1 VIGPPPSQTMP
12 APDPAVN
19 QRLHALDGLRG
30 IAALVVL
37 ICHSFLLKTELA
49 LAYLNPAAI
58 ESGTIWW
65 WAAFSPL
72 HVLWAGTEAVY
83 LFFILSGYVLT
94 LPFARGTD
102 RGWIGYFPKRL
113 IRLYVP
119 VWGAFALAVM
129 WINVLPRRFAEG
141 TNGWLQAH
149 QPELTGSMVRSDLLL
164 FPYPG
169 FSNSALWTLRYEVM
183 FSMLLPI
190 YVLVGIR
197 FPKLNLLK
205 AVGLMGAIVYFS
217 EFQSSFRFYLPM
229 FGLGVLMAVEHER
242 LAKLGAAIHNLRY
255 SKWVWAGLSIAAL
268 LMLNSYWTVR
278 GLNRDINTLA
288 FQLRTALVL
297 MMLGGCLLIFV
308 AVQCS
313 ERSWLATRP
322 ARWLGTRSFSLYL
335 VHEPIVVSTAVLLG
349 AGYNPALAMAV
360 AVSVSLVIAELFHR
374 VIERPSQRLGKA
386 VERKIGSRRRQPEPA
401 KRVPPPPEPVV
412 AGRAPS
418 GV

>member
-1 VIGPPPSQTMP
+1 MIGPPPSQTMP

-30 IAALVVL
+30 IAALVVV

-58 ESGTIWW
+58 ERGTVWW

-72 HVLWAGTEAVY
+72 HVVWAGTEAVY

-94 LPFARGTD
+94 LPFVRGTD

-113 IRLYVP
+113 IRLYIP

-129 WINVLPRRFAEG
+129 WMNVLPRRFAEG

-149 QPELTGSMVRSDLLL
+149 QPELTSSMVRSDVLL

-169 FSNSALWTLRYEVM
+169 FSNSALWTLRYEVI
-183 FSMLLPI
+183 FSLLLPI
-190 YVLVGIR
+190 YVLVGMR

-205 AVGLMGAIVYFS
+205 AVVLMGAIVYFS

-242 LAKLGAAIHNLRY
+242 LTKLGGAIRGLRC
-255 SKWVWAGLSIAAL
+255 SGWVWAGLSIAAL

-278 GLNRDINTLA
+278 GLNTDVETLA

-297 MMLGGCLLIFV
+297 MMLGACLLIFV

-313 ERSWLATRP
+313 GSWLSSGP

-335 VHEPIVVSTAVLLG
+335 VHEPIVVSTAVFLG
-349 AGYNPALAMAV
+349 AGFSAALGIAIAIPT
-360 AVSVSLVIAELFHR
+360 SLVIAELFHR
-374 VIERPSQRLGKA
+374 VVERPSQRLGKA
-386 VERKIGSRRRQPEPA
+386 VDRKLTSGRSRPEPA
-401 KRVPPPPEPVV
+401 KLAPPPEPAV
-412 AGRAPS
+412 AGRAPAR
-418 GV
+418 

>member
-1 VIGPPPSQTMP
+1 MIGPPPSQTMP

-58 ESGTIWW
+58 ERGTVWW

-72 HVLWAGTEAVY
+72 HIVWAGTEAVY

-102 RGWIGYFPKRL
+102 RGWAGYFPKRL

-129 WINVLPRRFAEG
+129 WMNLLPRRFAEG

-190 YVLVGIR
+190 YVLIGIR

-205 AVGLMGAIVYFS
+205 GVLLMGAIVYFS

-229 FGLGVLMAVEHER
+229 FGLGVLMAVEHRR
-242 LAKLGAAIHNLRY
+242 LAGVGDAIRNFRY
-255 SKWVWAGLSIAAL
+255 SGWIWAGLSTAAL
-268 LMLNSYWTVR
+268 LMLSSYWMVR
-278 GLNRDINTLA
+278 GLNTDIDTLP

-308 AVQCS
+308 AVQCTG
-313 ERSWLATRP
+313 SWLSSGP

-335 VHEPIVVSTAVLLG
+335 VHEPIVVSTAVFLG
-349 AGYNPALAMAV
+349 AGYSPPLAIALA
-360 AVSVSLVIAELFHR
+360 VSTSLVIAELFHR
-374 VIERPSQRLGKA
+374 VVERPSQRLGKA
-386 VERKIGSRRRQPEPA
+386 VERNITSRRRSAGPA
-401 KRVPPPPEPVV
+401 RPAPPPEPAV
-412 AGRAPS
+412 AGRASS